1 MKDNKD
7 KDTIDLFTGRK
18 TAGRPRKYKNDAE
31 KMRVYRLRKKL
42 REASL

>member
-7 KDTIDLFTGRK
+7 RQTTDLFTGRK
-18 TAGRPRKYKNDAE
+18 PAGRPRKYKNDAE
-31 KMRVYRLRKKL
+31 KMRIYRLRKKL